1 MLCPW
6 LLTSV
11 QFWLFDS
18 ILMQSAARR
27 SGHEPIRGGAD
38 GGGGGGGSG
47 TGLPSWSKARP
58 FKQYGYDPD
67 PRGAPRLV

>member
-1 MLCPW
+1 
-6 LLTSV
+6 
-11 QFWLFDS
+11 
-18 ILMQSAARR
+18 MQSAARR